1 MWITANQPPEGQ
13 THKWTR
19 DVVVV
24 TNYGKA
30 YTIAYM
36 HGPDGGGAWQR
47 PAQFEHGEEVE
58 WWTENPSD
66 MHNAD
71 EAIAKASR

>member
-1 MWITANQPPEGQ
+1 MWITANEPPEGQ

-30 YTIAYM
+30 YTMAYM
-36 HGPDGGGAWQR
+36 HGPDGGVWQR

-58 WWTENPSD
+58 WWTESP
-66 MHNAD
+66 AG
-71 EAIAKASR
+71 K